1 MLRIKEIL
9 KEKGI
14 TQTEFAGTLGISQV
28 GLNKLINGNP
38 SLSSLEKIA
47 TALGVPI
54 KELFEDDPDNFITL
68 YRKDEDGNFIEFGR
82 VNKK

>member
-14 TQTEFAGTLGISQV
+14 TQTELAGTLGISQV

-38 SLSSLEKIA
+38 SLSSLERIA
-47 TALGVPI
+47 TALNVSV
-54 KELFEDDPDNFITL
+54 KELFDDNPDDFITL

>member
-14 TQTEFAGTLGISQV
+14 TQTELAGTLGISQV

-38 SLSSLEKIA
+38 SLSSLERIA
-47 TALGVPI
+47 TALNVSV
-54 KELFEDDPDNFITL
+54 KELFDDNPDDFITL
-68 YRKDEDGNFIEFGR
+68 YRKDDKGGFVEFGQVR
-82 VNKK
+82 KL